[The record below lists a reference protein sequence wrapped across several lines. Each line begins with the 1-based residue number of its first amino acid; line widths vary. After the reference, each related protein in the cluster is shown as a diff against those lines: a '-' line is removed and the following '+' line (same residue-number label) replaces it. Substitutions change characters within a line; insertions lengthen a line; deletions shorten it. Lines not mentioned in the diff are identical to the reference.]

1 MTASAVVPSRE
12 AVENMIREK
21 HLGSLDNTCTK
32 CGTTVADMLRTLL
45 AEVERLTDMKGI
57 RAENISLQR
66 ARDEAAELR
75 ATVAEQGAQIERIK
89 SLPATAVPTSR
100 TDLDP
105 S

>member
-12 AVENMIREK
+12 AVEALLAQYRRN
-21 HLGSLDNTCTK
+21 D
-32 CGTTVADMLRTLL
+32 GTESPLVTTIRTLL
-45 AEVERLTDMKGI
+45 AEVERLNGI
-57 RAENISLQR
+57 NSRMYDAYNKNVN
-66 ARDEAAELR
+66 ELEQAR

-100 TDLDP
+100 KDLDP